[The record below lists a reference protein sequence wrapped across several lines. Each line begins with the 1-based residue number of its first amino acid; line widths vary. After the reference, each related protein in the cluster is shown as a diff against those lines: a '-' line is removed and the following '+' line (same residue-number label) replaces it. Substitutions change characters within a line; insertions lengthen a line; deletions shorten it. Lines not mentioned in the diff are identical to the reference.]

1 MEQSKNK
8 DEEVK
13 IGLVKSLL
21 RYLVQGVDK
30 EEDIDQKTS
39 QEKIFKRIRDP
50 KEKHS
55 HDYTTNMQFRLDDKS
70 VKLLRTYKETTGVT
84 LQAICGPIIK
94 KFLQMHRGSL
104 EESLPLC
111 RDENDVEKLI
121 VELYNIPLVC

>member
-21 RYLVQGVDK
+21 RYLVQGSDR
-30 EEDIDQKTS
+30 EEDTDQKTPL
-39 QEKIFKRIRDP
+39 EKVFKRIRDP
-50 KEKHS
+50 KDKHS
-55 HDYTTNMQFRLDDKS
+55 HDCTTNMQFRLDDKS